1 VVAIPG
7 GIRTG
12 RCLAVM
18 MLGDGAVVS
27 RTASHASSRPSSNDK
42 GSVQQC
48 NRQQAE
54 TSGDD
59 WPAIWNPNAQ
69 GAYLLLPDITSKYS
83 TVHGISWTFGRNAF
97 PEGQYCGLA
106 NCSVPASCLDLTA
119 CASQTRL
126 MHNTFLVFEFGA
138 NEEAAQQAR
147 HKLESWRQAFRLDK
161 KLQFKFD
168 RGQAAADGDAA
179 KTEKVKAKGKA
190 KSSEAAA
197 DSGDVQLLV
206 RLYFS
211 GHEKLSHQR
220 WVDRIP
226 SEEPFK
232 GASPKLV
239 RQDDPGFDSIEKKFQ
254 NLE

>member
-1 VVAIPG
+1 MEFG
-7 GIRTG
+7 E
-12 RCLAVM
+12 L
-18 MLGDGAVVS
+18 
-27 RTASHASSRPSSNDK
+27 SS
-42 GSVQQC
+42 
-48 NRQQAE
+48 A
-54 TSGDD
+54 
-59 WPAIWNPNAQ
+59 NA
-69 GAYLLLPDITSKYS
+69 
-83 TVHGISWTFGRNAF
+83 R
-97 PEGQYCGLA
+97 PEGKYCGLA
-106 NCSVPASCLDLTA
+106 NCSAPASCLDLTA
-119 CASQTRL
+119 CASQTRH

-168 RGQAAADGDAA
+168 RGRDAADGDAA
-179 KTEKVKAKGKA
+179 KIEKPKATGKA
-190 KSSEAAA
+190 KSSETATDRA
-197 DSGDVQLLV
+197 DVKLLV

-232 GASPKLV
+232 GASLKLV
-239 RQDDPGFDSIEKKFQ
+239 KQDDPGFDSIEKKFQ

>member
-1 VVAIPG
+1 
-7 GIRTG
+7 
-12 RCLAVM
+12 
-18 MLGDGAVVS
+18 MLSQRDNIA
-27 RTASHASSRPSSNDK
+27 ASS
-42 GSVQQC
+42 
-48 NRQQAE
+48 
-54 TSGDD
+54 
-59 WPAIWNPNAQ
+59 
-69 GAYLLLPDITSKYS
+69 
-83 TVHGISWTFGRNAF
+83 
-97 PEGQYCGLA
+97 
-106 NCSVPASCLDLTA
+106 NCSAPASRLDLTA

-147 HKLESWRQAFRLDK
+147 HRLESWRQAFRLDK

-168 RGQAAADGDAA
+168 RGRAAADGDAA
-179 KTEKVKAKGKA
+179 KTEKPKAKDKA

-197 DSGDVQLLV
+197 DNADVKLLV

>member
-1 VVAIPG
+1 
-7 GIRTG
+7 
-12 RCLAVM
+12 M
-18 MLGDGAVVS
+18 MLGDRAVVS
-27 RTASHASSRPSSNDK
+27 CTARHASSRPSSSGK
-42 GSVQQC
+42 GSVQHY

-59 WPAIWNPNAQ
+59 WPAIWDPSAQ
-69 GAYLLLPDITSKYS
+69 GVRLLLPDITLKYS
-83 TVHGISWTFGRNAF
+83 TVHGIWWTLGCNAC
-97 PEGQYCGLA
+97 PEGQHYALG
-106 NCSVPASCLDLTA
+106 NCSAPASDLDLTA
-119 CASQTRL
+119 RASQTRR

-168 RGQAAADGDAA
+168 RGRAAADGDAA
-179 KTEKVKAKGKA
+179 KIEKLKAKDKA
-190 KSSEAAA
+190 KSSETAA
-197 DSGDVQLLV
+197 DKGDVKLLV

-220 WVDRIP
+220 WVDRILF
-226 SEEPFK
+226 EEPFK
-232 GASPKLV
+232 GVPLKLL
-239 RQDDPGFDSIEKKFQ
+239 RQDEPGFDSIEEKFQ